1 MSGLGLSDAQ
11 VEQFIVD
18 GFVRIDAAFPRA
30 VADAARTI
38 LWRETGCDPHDPSTW
53 TRPVVRLGYRGATPF
68 ATAVNTA
75 VLHRAFDQ
83 LVGHGRWRPRRDL
96 GTFPIRFPSSADP
109 GDTGWHVD
117 VSFGPDGTDY
127 SQWRVN
133 IASKGRALLMLFLL
147 SDVSLHDAPT
157 RIRAG
162 SHIDIA
168 RLLAPA
174 GEDGLSLPELAAG
187 FAESAARPEVHAT
200 GDAGTVYL
208 CHPFLVHAAQPHRG
222 KQPRFMAQP
231 PLHPAAPLRLTRADG
246 AYTPVEEA
254 IRRALRP
261 AMCSAAPHRRGQRVF
276 GTQTVLHPFSPSPH
290 GVDRPL

>member
-30 VADAARTI
+30 VADAARAI

-53 TRPVVRLGYRGATPF
+53 ARPVVRLGYHGQAPF
-68 ATAVNTA
+68 TAAVNTPT
-75 VLHRAFDQ
+75 LHRAFDQ
-83 LVGHGRWRPRRDL
+83 LVGHGRWRPGRDV
-96 GTFPIRFPSSADP
+96 GTFPIRFPSPAGP

-174 GEDGLSLPELAAG
+174 GEDGRRVRHARGGVSWVCLGDGDIGGGHASAG
-187 FAESAARPEVHAT
+187 EWRRQTTPFRPITNCARNRAKL
-200 GDAGTVYL
+200 GT
-208 CHPFLVHAAQPHRG
+208 
-222 KQPRFMAQP
+222 
-231 PLHPAAPLRLTRADG
+231 
-246 AYTPVEEA
+246 
-254 IRRALRP
+254 
-261 AMCSAAPHRRGQRVF
+261 
-276 GTQTVLHPFSPSPH
+276 
-290 GVDRPL
+290 